1 MEHHFTRP
9 ARVVE
14 VPFAPPVE
22 DDPPTAEQIPPAP
35 AATDDGTPLR
45 PANAEAE

>member
-1 MEHHFTRP
+1 MDRFTRR

-14 VPFAPPVE
+14 VPFEPLVE
-22 DDPPTAEQIPPAP
+22 DGPPTADQILPAP

-45 PANAEAE
+45 PADAEAE